1 MLRAID
7 AHGRVLQQQPRAA
20 DIEVPPPACAQ
31 TVVRP
36 AMLPASGAPVHV
48 VRVRAHRDD
57 DDVPAMRVLLD
68 AWHAGHDVGGQVEH
82 ALERAG

>member
-1 MLRAID
+1 MTPA
-7 AHGRVLQQQPRAA
+7 AH
-20 DIEVPPPACAQ
+20 AQ

-48 VRVRAHRDD
+48 VRVRAHRDY
-57 DDVPAMRVLLD
+57 DDVPAMRVLRD
-68 AWHAGHDVGGQVEH
+68 ARHAGHDVRGQAQH